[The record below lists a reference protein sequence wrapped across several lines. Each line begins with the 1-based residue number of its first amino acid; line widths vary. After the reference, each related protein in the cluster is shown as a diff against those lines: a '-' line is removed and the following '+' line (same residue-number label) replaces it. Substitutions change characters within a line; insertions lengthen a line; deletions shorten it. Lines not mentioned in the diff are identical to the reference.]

1 MLKERC
7 VLRRNV
13 RPGCVEKIED
23 EVFKLLMEEW
33 TDLQGNFVSSL
44 QQLFNWH
51 RCHLAD
57 FRGGL
62 FGMKTRFAEFL
73 QRTDGKQDMVDDF
86 ASRPG
91 RSEKHLYRS

>member
-1 MLKERC
+1 M
-7 VLRRNV
+7 
-13 RPGCVEKIED
+13 EKIED